1 MIGRSAKTSGHIRED
16 SRSVGKRVSLAVAS
30 MIREVFAVPL
40 VVKNNM
46 QAANTLNTL
55 NKNEKDR
62 AKSLNQVSSG
72 MKINSAGDDPSGMS
86 ISERMRVQ
94 IRALDQDNQN
104 TQNGNSMMKVAEGAV
119 ASTVEILRTLKEK
132 CINAANDTN
141 TDDDR
146 ATIQKDMDA
155 MVDQINDNANIQYN
169 GKILMSGTYNNQV
182 VKDANNQGTKSSWAN
197 QAFAEGTNPSGT
209 ALTNYKDRNGNSL
222 GILPTDRM
230 TVSYVKDG
238 KTYEKTFRVGNFNLT
253 ACFTNT
259 TSGTGK
265 FVPDPGDTDLEAYQ
279 GPAPNGLSKVGIDQ
293 YGHDVVTADGKD
305 ALTIRAK
312 NGGTTGQ
319 IGGVTFCLTDSQGNI
334 KKAQNNMFDK
344 FQMTVRAQD
353 PTPDNAMVFQIGTR
367 SNQAVK
373 VGFTDM
379 HAKALGMMGS
389 DAKAIQ
395 VTTRARANAAVNV
408 IENAIGMCLDQQT
421 VLGAAQARLQ
431 FTSSNIITASENTQ
445 YAESTIRDADMAKA
459 MTDYTKSNILTQT
472 AQAMLAQANQS
483 SSGVLSLL
491 Q

>member
-1 MIGRSAKTSGHIRED
+1 
-16 SRSVGKRVSLAVAS
+16 

-62 AKSLNQVSSG
+62 AKSLAQVSSG
-72 MKINSAGDDPSGMS
+72 MKITSAGDDPSGLS

-146 ATIQKDMDA
+146 ATIQKEMDA

-182 VKDANNQGTKSSWAN
+182 AVNGGTQSSWAN
-197 QAFAEGTNPSGT
+197 QAFKEGTNSK
-209 ALTNYKDRNGNSL
+209 AERLSDYKDRNGNSL
-222 GILPTDRM
+222 GILASDWM

-238 KTYEKTFRVGNFNLT
+238 KTYEKTFRVGDFKLSQ
-253 ACFTNT
+253 CFTAA
-259 TSGTGK
+259 TGD
-265 FVPDPGDTDLEAYQ
+265 FVPNPGGQDLEAYT
-279 GPAPNGLSKVGIDQ
+279 GGADLSYVGIDQ
-293 YGHDVVTADGKD
+293 YGHPVQTADGKD
-305 ALTIRAK
+305 AVCIRAF
-312 NGGTTGQ
+312 NGGVDNQ
-319 IGGVTFCLTDSQGNI
+319 IGGVTFCLTDSRGNI

-431 FTSSNIITASENTQ
+431 FTSANIITASENTQ
-445 YAESTIRDADMAKA
+445 GAESTIRDADMAKA
-459 MTDYTKSNILTQT
+459 MTDYTKSNVLTQS

>member
-1 MIGRSAKTSGHIRED
+1 M
-16 SRSVGKRVSLAVAS
+16 
-30 MIREVFAVPL
+30 PL

-62 AKSLNQVSSG
+62 AKSLAQVSSG
-72 MKINSAGDDPSGMS
+72 MKITSAGDDPSGMS

-146 ATIQKDMDA
+146 ATIQKEMDA

-182 VKDANNQGTKSSWAN
+182 LAADDGTRSSWAN
-197 QAFAEGTNPSGT
+197 QSFAEGINATVT
-209 ALTNYKDRNGNSL
+209 KLTDYKDRNGKSI

-230 TVSYVKDG
+230 TISYVKDG
-238 KTYEKTFRVGNFNLT
+238 KTYEKTFRVGDFKLSDCIQND
-253 ACFTNT
+253 A
-259 TSGTGK
+259 GK
-265 FVPDPGDTDLEAYQ
+265 GGLYVPDPGATEMETYTQTDLSE
-279 GPAPNGLSKVGIDQ
+279 VGMDQ
-293 YGHDVVTADGKD
+293 YGHKVYTADGKD
-305 ALTIRAK
+305 AISIRAAG
-312 NGGTTGQ
+312 GGTKGQ

-445 YAESTIRDADMAKA
+445 GAESTIRDADMAKA

>member
-1 MIGRSAKTSGHIRED
+1 
-16 SRSVGKRVSLAVAS
+16 

-62 AKSLNQVSSG
+62 AKSLAQVSSG
-72 MKINSAGDDPSGMS
+72 MKITSAGDDPSGMS

-119 ASTVEILRTLKEK
+119 ASTVDILRTLKEK

-146 ATIQKDMDA
+146 ATIQKEMDE

-182 VKDANNQGTKSSWAN
+182 SVSGGTSSTFANTTFDFGAP
-197 QAFAEGTNPSGT
+197 ATNPST
-209 ALTNYKDRNGNSL
+209 VKLTDLKDRNG
-222 GILPTDRM
+222 GAVGVLPTDLM

-238 KTYEKTFRVGNFNLT
+238 KTYQNTMRVGDKQFRDFLNWVPANTDMEVYTGVDSLPGTT
-253 ACFTNT
+253 A
-259 TSGTGK
+259 
-265 FVPDPGDTDLEAYQ
+265 PDWSD
-279 GPAPNGLSKVGIDQ
+279 VGVDQ
-293 YGHDVVTADGKD
+293 YGHKVHTADGQT
-305 ALTIRAK
+305 AMTVRARI
-312 NGGTTGQ
+312 GGTGGQ
-319 IGGVTFCLTDSQGNI
+319 IGGITFRLTDSQGNI

-344 FQMTVRAQD
+344 FSLTVRAQD

-389 DAKAIQ
+389 DSKAIQ
-395 VTTRARANAAVNV
+395 ITTRDRANAAVNV
-408 IENAIGMCLDQQT
+408 IENAISMCLDQQT

-445 YAESTIRDADMAKA
+445 GAESTIRDADMAKA

>member
-1 MIGRSAKTSGHIRED
+1 
-16 SRSVGKRVSLAVAS
+16 

-46 QAANTLNTL
+46 QATNTLNTL

-62 AKSLNQVSSG
+62 AKSLGQVSSG

-119 ASTVEILRTLKEK
+119 SSTVDILRTLKEK

-141 TDDDR
+141 TDEDR
-146 ATIQKDMDA
+146 AIIQKEMDA

-169 GKILMSGTYNNQV
+169 GKILMSGTYNNMVLQ
-182 VKDANNQGTKSSWAN
+182 DNGGTQSTWAN
-197 QAFAEGTNPSGT
+197 QAFEEGTNATMKPLSEY
-209 ALTNYKDRNGNSL
+209 ADRNGNTL
-222 GILPTDRM
+222 GILPSDWM

-238 KTYEKTFRVGNFNLT
+238 KTYEKTFKVGNYTLAN
-253 ACFTNT
+253 CFTTAGGN
-259 TSGTGK
+259 
-265 FVPDPGDTDLEAYQ
+265 FVPDPGTQDLEAYT
-279 GPAPNGLSKVGIDQ
+279 GGADLSYVGVDQ
-293 YGHDVVTADGKD
+293 YGLPVQTADGKD
-305 ALTIRAK
+305 AVCIRAA
-312 NGGTTGQ
+312 NGGVNAQ
-319 IGGVTFCLTDSQGNI
+319 IGGVTFCLTDSRGNI
-334 KKAQNNMFDK
+334 KKAQNNMLDK

-353 PTPDNAMVFQIGTR
+353 PTPDNAMHFQIGTR
-367 SNQAVK
+367 SSQAVK

-379 HAKALGMMGS
+379 HAKALGMMGADS
-389 DAKAIQ
+389 KAIQ
-395 VTTRARANAAVNV
+395 ITTRARANAAVNV
-408 IENAIGMCLDQQT
+408 IENAIAMCLDQQT
-421 VLGAAQARLQ
+421 VLGAAQARLE
-431 FTSSNIITASENTQ
+431 FTSANIITASENTQ
-445 YAESTIRDADMAKA
+445 NAESTIRDADMAKA
-459 MTDYTKSNILTQT
+459 MTDYTKSNVLTQS

>member
-1 MIGRSAKTSGHIRED
+1 
-16 SRSVGKRVSLAVAS
+16 

-62 AKSLNQVSSG
+62 AKSLAQVSSG
-72 MKINSAGDDPSGMS
+72 MKITSAGDDPSGMS

-119 ASTVEILRTLKEK
+119 ASTVDILRTLKEK

-146 ATIQKDMDA
+146 ATIQKEMDA

-182 VKDANNQGTKSSWAN
+182 AVPHGTQSTWAN
-197 QAFAEGTNPSGT
+197 QAFEEGTNATGK
-209 ALTNYKDRNGNSL
+209 ALSEYADRNGKNL
-222 GILPTDRM
+222 GILPSDRM

-238 KTYEKTFRVGNFNLT
+238 KTYEKTFRVGNLT
-253 ACFTNT
+253 LADCFTT
-259 TSGTGK
+259 AAGQ
-265 FVPDPGDTDLEAYQ
+265 FVPNPGGQDIEAYT
-279 GPAPNGLSKVGIDQ
+279 GGADLSYVGVDQ
-293 YGHDVVTADGKD
+293 YGHEVQTADGKD
-305 ALTIRAK
+305 AVCIRAA
-312 NGGTTGQ
+312 NGGTAGQ

-334 KKAQNNMFDK
+334 KKAQNNMLDK

-389 DAKAIQ
+389 DSKAIQ

-408 IENAIGMCLDQQT
+408 IENAISMCLDQQT

-431 FTSSNIITASENTQ
+431 FTSANIITASENTQ
-445 YAESTIRDADMAKA
+445 NAESTIRDADMAKA
-459 MTDYTKSNILTQT
+459 MTDYTKSNVLTQT
-472 AQAMLAQANQS
+472 AQAMLAQANSS

>member
-1 MIGRSAKTSGHIRED
+1 
-16 SRSVGKRVSLAVAS
+16 

-62 AKSLNQVSSG
+62 AKSLAQVSSG
-72 MKINSAGDDPSGMS
+72 MKITSAGDDPSGLS

-146 ATIQKDMDA
+146 ATIQKEMNA

-169 GKILMSGTYNNQV
+169 GKVLMNGMYNNQV
-182 VKDANNQGTKSSWAN
+182 VRDANNQGTKSSWAN
-197 QAFAEGTNPSGT
+197 QVFEEGLNATVT
-209 ALTNYKDRNGNSL
+209 KLTDYKDRNGNSL
-222 GILPTDRM
+222 GILKTDYL
-230 TVSYVKDG
+230 TISYVKDG
-238 KTYEKTFRVGNFNLT
+238 KTYSKTFHVGEFKLSDCIQND
-253 ACFTNT
+253 A
-259 TSGTGK
+259 SKGGTY
-265 FVPDPGDTDLEAYQ
+265 VPNPNSTDLETYTKTD
-279 GPAPNGLSKVGIDQ
+279 LSEVGVDQ
-293 YGHDVVTADGKD
+293 YGHKVHTADGKS
-305 ALTIRAK
+305 ALSIRAK
-312 NGGTTGQ
+312 NGGTEGQ

-334 KKAQNNMFDK
+334 KKSQNNMFDK

-379 HAKALGMMGS
+379 HAQALGMMGA

-395 VTTRARANAAVNV
+395 ITTRDRANAAVNV
-408 IENAIGMCLDQQT
+408 IENAISMCLDQQT

-431 FTSSNIITASENTQ
+431 FTSANIITASENTQ
-445 YAESTIRDADMAKA
+445 NAESTIRDADMAKA
-459 MTDYTKSNILTQT
+459 MTDYTKSNVLTQS

>member
-1 MIGRSAKTSGHIRED
+1 
-16 SRSVGKRVSLAVAS
+16 

-62 AKSLNQVSSG
+62 AKSLAQVSSG
-72 MKINSAGDDPSGMS
+72 MKITSAGDDPSGMS

-119 ASTVEILRTLKEK
+119 ASTIDILRTLKDK

-146 ATIQKDMDA
+146 ATIQKEMNA

-169 GKILMSGTYNNQV
+169 GKILMSGTYNNRV
-182 VKDANNQGTKSSWAN
+182 AGPDGTQSSWAN
-197 QAFAEGTNPSGT
+197 QSFEEGINATT
-209 ALTNYKDRNGNSL
+209 KRLTEYKDRNGNSL
-222 GILPTDRM
+222 GIRPTDRM

-238 KTYEKTFRVGNFNLT
+238 KTYEKTFRVGDFTL
-253 ACFTNT
+253 ADCFDNT
-259 TSGTGK
+259 GGAGTTGQ
-265 FVPDPGDTDLEAYQ
+265 FVPNPGGQDLETYTGGADRSY
-279 GPAPNGLSKVGIDQ
+279 VGKDQ
-293 YGHDVVTADGKD
+293 YGEDVRTADLKD
-305 ALTIRAK
+305 AVSIRAAA
-312 NGGTTGQ
+312 GGTKGQ

-344 FQMTVRAQD
+344 FQMMVRAQD

-389 DAKAIQ
+389 DSKAIQ

>member
-1 MIGRSAKTSGHIRED
+1 M
-16 SRSVGKRVSLAVAS
+16 
-30 MIREVFAVPL
+30 
-40 VVKNNM
+40 
-46 QAANTLNTL
+46 
-55 NKNEKDR
+55 
-62 AKSLNQVSSG
+62 
-72 MKINSAGDDPSGMS
+72 
-86 ISERMRVQ
+86 
-94 IRALDQDNQN
+94 
-104 TQNGNSMMKVAEGAV
+104 
-119 ASTVEILRTLKEK
+119 
-132 CINAANDTN
+132 
-141 TDDDR
+141 
-146 ATIQKDMDA
+146 
-155 MVDQINDNANIQYN
+155 
-169 GKILMSGTYNNQV
+169 
-182 VKDANNQGTKSSWAN
+182 
-197 QAFAEGTNPSGT
+197 
-209 ALTNYKDRNGNSL
+209 
-222 GILPTDRM
+222 
-230 TVSYVKDG
+230 
-238 KTYEKTFRVGNFNLT
+238 
-253 ACFTNT
+253 
-259 TSGTGK
+259 
-265 FVPDPGDTDLEAYQ
+265 
-279 GPAPNGLSKVGIDQ
+279 SKVGIDQ

-395 VTTRARANAAVNV
+395 VPTRARANAAVNV

-445 YAESTIRDADMAKA
+445 NAESVIRDADMAKA

-472 AQAMLAQANQS
+472 AQAMLAQANQA

>member
-1 MIGRSAKTSGHIRED
+1 M
-16 SRSVGKRVSLAVAS
+16 
-30 MIREVFAVPL
+30 PL

-62 AKSLNQVSSG
+62 AKSLAQVSSG
-72 MKINSAGDDPSGMS
+72 MKITSAGDDPSGMS

-146 ATIQKDMDA
+146 ATIQKEMDA

-182 VKDANNQGTKSSWAN
+182 SVAGGTQSTWAN
-197 QAFAEGTNPSGT
+197 QAFKEGTDAST
-209 ALTNYKDRNGNSL
+209 DRLSNYKDRNGNGL
-222 GILPTDRM
+222 GVLPTDWM

-238 KTYEKTFRVGNFNLT
+238 KTYEKTFRVGNHNL
-253 ACFTNT
+253 AECFTNA
-259 TSGTGK
+259 TGD
-265 FVPDPGDTDLEAYQ
+265 FVPNPGTQDLQAYTTGTDFSY
-279 GPAPNGLSKVGIDQ
+279 VGIDQ
-293 YGHDVVTADGKD
+293 YGRKVQTADGKD
-305 ALTIRAK
+305 AVAIQAFR
-312 NGGTTGQ
+312 GGVDHQ
-319 IGGVTFCLTDSQGNI
+319 IGGVTFRLTDSQGNI

-445 YAESTIRDADMAKA
+445 NAESVIRDADMAKA

>member
-1 MIGRSAKTSGHIRED
+1 
-16 SRSVGKRVSLAVAS
+16 

-62 AKSLNQVSSG
+62 AKSLAQVSSG
-72 MKINSAGDDPSGMS
+72 MKITSAGDDPSGMS

-146 ATIQKDMDA
+146 ATIQKEMDA

-182 VKDANNQGTKSSWAN
+182 AVAGGTQSTWAN
-197 QAFAEGTNPSGT
+197 QAFEEGTNAT
-209 ALTNYKDRNGNSL
+209 LKALTEFADRNGKNL
-222 GILPTDRM
+222 GILPTDWM

-238 KTYEKTFRVGNFNLT
+238 KTYAKTFRVSNFNL
-253 ACFTNT
+253 AQCFTAA
-259 TSGTGK
+259 SGD
-265 FVPDPGDTDLEAYQ
+265 FVPKPATQDLEAYTA
-279 GPAPNGLSKVGIDQ
+279 GTDLSYVGVDQ
-293 YGHDVVTADGKD
+293 YGHEVRTADGKD
-305 ALTIRAK
+305 AVCIRAA
-312 NGGTTGQ
+312 NGGTKGQ

-334 KKAQNNMFDK
+334 KKAQNNMLDK

-389 DAKAIQ
+389 DSKAIQ
-395 VTTRARANAAVNV
+395 VTTRERANAAVNV

-421 VLGAAQARLQ
+421 VLGAAQARLE
-431 FTSSNIITASENTQ
+431 FTSANIITASENTQ
-445 YAESTIRDADMAKA
+445 GAESTIRDADMAKA

>member
-1 MIGRSAKTSGHIRED
+1 M
-16 SRSVGKRVSLAVAS
+16 
-30 MIREVFAVPL
+30 PL

-62 AKSLNQVSSG
+62 AKSLAQVSSG
-72 MKINSAGDDPSGMS
+72 MKITSAGDDPSGMS

-146 ATIQKDMDA
+146 ATIQKEMDA

-197 QAFAEGTNPSGT
+197 QSFAEGTNATGT
-209 ALTNYKDRNGNSL
+209 ALTAYKDRNGNGL
-222 GILPTDRM
+222 GILPTDYM

-238 KTYEKTFRVGNFNLT
+238 KTYEKTFRVGNYAL
-253 ACFTNT
+253 ADCFDNNAA
-259 TSGTGK
+259 STGL
-265 FVPDPGDTDLEAYQ
+265 FVPNPGGADLEAYQ
-279 GPAPNGLSKVGIDQ
+279 GSAPNAYTKVGIDQ

-389 DAKAIQ
+389 DSRAIQ

-445 YAESTIRDADMAKA
+445 GAESTIRDADMAKA

>member
-1 MIGRSAKTSGHIRED
+1 M
-16 SRSVGKRVSLAVAS
+16 
-30 MIREVFAVPL
+30 PL

-62 AKSLNQVSSG
+62 AKSLAQVSSG
-72 MKINSAGDDPSGMS
+72 MKITSAGDDPSGMS

-146 ATIQKDMDA
+146 ATIQKEMDA

-182 VKDANNQGTKSSWAN
+182 SIPGGTQSTWAN
-197 QAFAEGTNPSGT
+197 QAFEEGTNAT
-209 ALTNYKDRNGNSL
+209 AKDLTDYADRNGKKL
-222 GILPTDRM
+222 GILPTDWM

-238 KTYEKTFRVGNFNLT
+238 KTYEKTFRVGSFNL
-253 ACFTNT
+253 AQCFTAA
-259 TSGTGK
+259 TGQ
-265 FVPDPGDTDLEAYQ
+265 FVPNPGGQDLEAYT
-279 GPAPNGLSKVGIDQ
+279 GGTDLSYVGVDQ
-293 YGHDVVTADGKD
+293 YNREVQTADGKD
-305 ALTIRAK
+305 AVCIRAA
-312 NGGTTGQ
+312 NGGVNAQ

-389 DAKAIQ
+389 DSKAIQ

-445 YAESTIRDADMAKA
+445 GAESTIRDADMAKA

>member
-1 MIGRSAKTSGHIRED
+1 M
-16 SRSVGKRVSLAVAS
+16 
-30 MIREVFAVPL
+30 PL

-46 QAANTLNTL
+46 QATNTLNTL

-62 AKSLNQVSSG
+62 AKSLGQVSSG

-119 ASTVEILRTLKEK
+119 ASTVDILRTLKEK

-141 TDDDR
+141 TNDDR
-146 ATIQKDMDA
+146 ATIQKEMDA

-169 GKILMSGTYNNQV
+169 GKILMSGMYNNQV
-182 VKDANNQGTKSSWAN
+182 VDSTSIGGTCSTFANTAFDFKPAN
-197 QAFAEGTNPSGT
+197 PQTVM
-209 ALTNYKDRNGNSL
+209 LTDLKDRNGGNV
-222 GILPTDRM
+222 GILDTDWL

-238 KTYEKTFRVGNFNLT
+238 KTYQTTKRVADIGNFGSVFNWT
-253 ACFTNT
+253 PA
-259 TSGTGK
+259 SA
-265 FVPDPGDTDLEAYQ
+265 DLEVYTA
-279 GPAPNGLSKVGIDQ
+279 GSPDWTDVGVDQ
-293 YGHDVVTADGKD
+293 YGHKVHTADGSE
-305 ALTIRAK
+305 AMTIRAK
-312 NGGTTGQ
+312 QGGTDGQ
-319 IGGVTFCLTDSQGNI
+319 IGGVTFCLTDSRGNI

-389 DAKAIQ
+389 DSKAIQ
-395 VTTRARANAAVNV
+395 VTTRDRANAAVNV

-421 VLGAAQARLQ
+421 VLGAAQARLE
-431 FTSSNIITASENTQ
+431 FTSANIITASENTQ
-445 YAESTIRDADMAKA
+445 GAESTIRDADMAKA
-459 MTDYTKSNILTQT
+459 MTDYTKSNVLTQS

>member
-1 MIGRSAKTSGHIRED
+1 
-16 SRSVGKRVSLAVAS
+16 

-62 AKSLNQVSSG
+62 AKSLAQVSSG
-72 MKINSAGDDPSGMS
+72 MKITSAGDDPSGMS

-146 ATIQKDMDA
+146 ATIQKEMDA

-182 VKDANNQGTKSSWAN
+182 LQDGGGTKSSWAN
-197 QAFAEGTNPSGT
+197 QSFAEGTDAGTT
-209 ALTNYKDRNGNSL
+209 ALTAYKDRNGNSL
-222 GILPTDRM
+222 GILPSDYL

-238 KTYEKTFRVGNFNLT
+238 KTYEKTFHVGSFNLSD
-253 ACFTNT
+253 CFTNAT
-259 TSGTGK
+259 GGFVPTPAGGPDLETYTSGADLSYVGK
-265 FVPDPGDTDLEAYQ
+265 
-279 GPAPNGLSKVGIDQ
+279 DQ
-293 YGHDVVTADGKD
+293 YGHDVRTADLKD
-305 ALTIRAK
+305 AVSIRAK
-312 NGGTTGQ
+312 NGGTDGQ
-319 IGGVTFCLTDSQGNI
+319 IGGVTFCLTDSRGNI

-389 DAKAIQ
+389 DSKAIQ

-445 YAESTIRDADMAKA
+445 GAESTIRDADMAKA

>member
-1 MIGRSAKTSGHIRED
+1 
-16 SRSVGKRVSLAVAS
+16 
-30 MIREVFAVPL
+30 
-40 VVKNNM
+40 
-46 QAANTLNTL
+46 
-55 NKNEKDR
+55 
-62 AKSLNQVSSG
+62 
-72 MKINSAGDDPSGMS
+72 
-86 ISERMRVQ
+86 
-94 IRALDQDNQN
+94 
-104 TQNGNSMMKVAEGAV
+104 
-119 ASTVEILRTLKEK
+119 
-132 CINAANDTN
+132 
-141 TDDDR
+141 
-146 ATIQKDMDA
+146 
-155 MVDQINDNANIQYN
+155 
-169 GKILMSGTYNNQV
+169 
-182 VKDANNQGTKSSWAN
+182 
-197 QAFAEGTNPSGT
+197 
-209 ALTNYKDRNGNSL
+209 
-222 GILPTDRM
+222 M

-238 KTYEKTFRVGNFNLT
+238 KTYEKTFRVGSFNL
-253 ACFTNT
+253 AQCFTAA
-259 TSGTGK
+259 TGQ
-265 FVPDPGDTDLEAYQ
+265 FVPNPGGQDLEAYT
-279 GPAPNGLSKVGIDQ
+279 GGADLSYVGVDQ
-293 YGHDVVTADGKD
+293 YGREVQTADGKD
-305 ALTIRAK
+305 AVCIRAA
-312 NGGTTGQ
+312 NGGVNAQ

-334 KKAQNNMFDK
+334 KKAQNNMLDK

-389 DAKAIQ
+389 DSKAIQ

-445 YAESTIRDADMAKA
+445 GAESTIRDADMAKA

>member
-1 MIGRSAKTSGHIRED
+1 M
-16 SRSVGKRVSLAVAS
+16 
-30 MIREVFAVPL
+30 PL

-62 AKSLNQVSSG
+62 AKSLAQVSSG
-72 MKINSAGDDPSGMS
+72 MKITSAGDDPSGMS

-146 ATIQKDMDA
+146 ATIQKEMDA

-169 GKILMSGTYNNQV
+169 GKILMSGTYNNMV
-182 VKDANNQGTKSSWAN
+182 LPDGGGTKSSWAN
-197 QAFAEGTNPSGT
+197 QSFAEGTNPSGT

-222 GILPTDRM
+222 GILPTDWM

-238 KTYEKTFRVGNFNLT
+238 KTYEKTFRVGSFNLT

-259 TSGTGK
+259 ASGTGK

-279 GPAPNGLSKVGIDQ
+279 GPSPNGLSKVGIDQ
-293 YGHDVVTADGKD
+293 YGHAVVTADGKD

-389 DAKAIQ
+389 DSKAIQ

-445 YAESTIRDADMAKA
+445 NAESVIRDADMAKA

>member
-1 MIGRSAKTSGHIRED
+1 M
-16 SRSVGKRVSLAVAS
+16 
-30 MIREVFAVPL
+30 PL

-62 AKSLNQVSSG
+62 AKSLAQVSSG
-72 MKINSAGDDPSGMS
+72 MKITSAGDDPSGMS

-146 ATIQKDMDA
+146 ATIQKEMDA

-197 QAFAEGTNPSGT
+197 QAFAEGTNATGT
-209 ALTNYKDRNGNSL
+209 NLTDYKDRNGHSL

-238 KTYEKTFRVGNFNLT
+238 KTYEKTFRVGSWTLSD
-253 ACFTNT
+253 CFANDNA
-259 TSGTGK
+259 STGK
-265 FVPDPGDTDLEAYQ
+265 FVPDPTGNATSDLEAYQ
-279 GPAPNGLSKVGIDQ
+279 GSAPNGLSKVGIDQ

-389 DAKAIQ
+389 DSKAIQ

>member
-1 MIGRSAKTSGHIRED
+1 M
-16 SRSVGKRVSLAVAS
+16 
-30 MIREVFAVPL
+30 PL

-62 AKSLNQVSSG
+62 AKSLAQVSSG
-72 MKINSAGDDPSGMS
+72 MKITSAGDDPSGMS

-146 ATIQKDMDA
+146 ATIQKEMDA

-182 VKDANNQGTKSSWAN
+182 AVNGGTQSSWAN
-197 QAFAEGTNPSGT
+197 QAFKEGTNAT
-209 ALTNYKDRNGNSL
+209 AERLSDYKDRNGNSL
-222 GILPTDRM
+222 GILASDWM

-238 KTYEKTFRVGNFNLT
+238 KTYQNTMRVGDNRFQDIFNWVP
-253 ACFTNT
+253 AT
-259 TSGTGK
+259 TDMEVYTGVDPLPGTTD
-265 FVPDPGDTDLEAYQ
+265 PDWSD
-279 GPAPNGLSKVGIDQ
+279 VGVDQ
-293 YGHDVVTADGKD
+293 YGHKVHTPDGQTAM
-305 ALTIRAK
+305 TIRAR
-312 NGGTTGQ
+312 NGGTNGQ
-319 IGGVTFCLTDSQGNI
+319 ISGVTFCLTDSRGNI

-431 FTSSNIITASENTQ
+431 FTSANIITASENTQ
-445 YAESTIRDADMAKA
+445 GAESTIRDADMAKA

>member
-1 MIGRSAKTSGHIRED
+1 M
-16 SRSVGKRVSLAVAS
+16 
-30 MIREVFAVPL
+30 PL

-62 AKSLNQVSSG
+62 AKSLAQVSSG
-72 MKINSAGDDPSGMS
+72 MKITSAGDDPSGMS

-146 ATIQKDMDA
+146 ATIQKEMDA
-155 MVDQINDNANIQYN
+155 MVDQINDNANAQYN
-169 GKILMSGTYNNQV
+169 GKILMSGMYNNQV
-182 VKDANNQGTKSSWAN
+182 VKDLGGNGTCSTFANT
-197 QAFAEGTNPSGT
+197 AFDFGAPASPAGVN
-209 ALTNYKDRNGNSL
+209 LTDLKDRNGGNI
-222 GILPTDRM
+222 GILDSDWM

-238 KTYEKTFRVGNFNLT
+238 KTYQNTKRVADIGQFGNIFNWVPANTDMEVYT
-253 ACFTNT
+253 AVDNIPGTT
-259 TSGTGK
+259 TS
-265 FVPDPGDTDLEAYQ
+265 DWSD
-279 GPAPNGLSKVGIDQ
+279 VGVDQ
-293 YGHDVVTADGKD
+293 YGHKVHTPDGQTAM
-305 ALTIRAK
+305 TIRAQT
-312 NGGTTGQ
+312 GGTGGQ
-319 IGGVTFCLTDSQGNI
+319 ISGVTFCLTDSRGNI

-389 DAKAIQ
+389 DSRAIQ
-395 VTTRARANAAVNV
+395 VTTRDRANAAVNV
-408 IENAIGMCLDQQT
+408 IENALSMCLDQQT

-445 YAESTIRDADMAKA
+445 GAESTIRDADMAKA

>member
-1 MIGRSAKTSGHIRED
+1 
-16 SRSVGKRVSLAVAS
+16 
-30 MIREVFAVPL
+30 MIREVFTVPL

-62 AKSLNQVSSG
+62 MKSLKEVSSG

-119 ASTVEILRTLKEK
+119 ASTVDILRTLKEK

-146 ATIQKDMDA
+146 ATIQKEMDE
-155 MVDQINDNANIQYN
+155 MVDQINDNANAQYN
-169 GKILMSGTYNNQV
+169 GKILMSGMYNNKV
-182 VKDANNQGTKSSWAN
+182 VDTNAGTSSTYANT
-197 QAFAEGTNPSGT
+197 AFDFGAPTTTPAT
-209 ALTNYKDRNGNSL
+209 VKLTDLKDRNG
-222 GILPTDRM
+222 GAVGVLPTDWM

-238 KTYEKTFRVGNFNLT
+238 KTYQNTVRVADNRFMDLLNWVP
-253 ACFTNT
+253 ANT
-259 TSGTGK
+259 DMEVYTGVDNIPGTTD
-265 FVPDPGDTDLEAYQ
+265 PDWSD
-279 GPAPNGLSKVGIDQ
+279 VGVDQ
-293 YGHDVVTADGKD
+293 YGHKVHTPDGQTAM
-305 ALTIRAK
+305 TIRAR
-312 NGGTTGQ
+312 NGGTNGQ
-319 IGGVTFCLTDSQGNI
+319 ISGVTFCLTDSRGNI
-334 KKAQNNMFDK
+334 KKSQNNMFDK
-344 FQMTVRAQD
+344 FRMTVRAQD

-379 HAKALGMMGS
+379 HAKALGMMGNDS
-389 DAKAIQ
+389 KAIQ
-395 VTTRARANAAVNV
+395 VTTRDRANAAINV
-408 IENAIGMCLDQQT
+408 IENALTMCLDQQT
-421 VLGAAQARLQ
+421 VLGAAQSRLQ
-431 FTSSNIITASENTQ
+431 FTSANIITASENTQ
-445 YAESTIRDADMAKA
+445 NAESTIRDADMAKS
-459 MTDYTKSNILTQT
+459 MTDYTKSNVLTQS

>member
-1 MIGRSAKTSGHIRED
+1 M
-16 SRSVGKRVSLAVAS
+16 
-30 MIREVFAVPL
+30 PL

-62 AKSLNQVSSG
+62 AKSLAQVSSG
-72 MKINSAGDDPSGMS
+72 MKITSAGDDPSGMS

-119 ASTVEILRTLKEK
+119 ASTVDILRTLKEK

-146 ATIQKDMDA
+146 ATIQKEMDA

-169 GKILMSGTYNNQV
+169 GKILMSGTYNNMV
-182 VKDANNQGTKSSWAN
+182 LPDGGGTNSSWAN
-197 QAFAEGTNPSGT
+197 QSFAEGTTATGT
-209 ALTNYKDRNGNSL
+209 ALTAYEDRNGNSL
-222 GILPTDRM
+222 GILPTDYM

-238 KTYEKTFRVGNFNLT
+238 KTYEKTFHVGNFTLA
-253 ACFTNT
+253 ACFTNAAG
-259 TSGTGK
+259 GTGK
-265 FVPDPGDTDLEAYQ
+265 FIPDPHPGTTLSDLEAYQ
-279 GPAPNGLSKVGIDQ
+279 GSAPNGLSKVGIDQ

-305 ALTIRAK
+305 ALTIRAA
-312 NGGTTGQ
+312 NGGTAGQ
-319 IGGVTFCLTDSQGNI
+319 IGGVTFCLTDSRGNI

-395 VTTRARANAAVNV
+395 ITTRARANAAVNV
-408 IENAIGMCLDQQT
+408 IENAISMCLDQQT

-431 FTSSNIITASENTQ
+431 FTSANIITASENTQ

-459 MTDYTKSNILTQT
+459 MTDYTKSNVLTQS

>member
-1 MIGRSAKTSGHIRED
+1 M
-16 SRSVGKRVSLAVAS
+16 
-30 MIREVFAVPL
+30 PL

-62 AKSLNQVSSG
+62 AKSLAQVSSG
-72 MKINSAGDDPSGMS
+72 MKITSAGDDPSGMS

-146 ATIQKDMDA
+146 ATIQKEMDA

-182 VKDANNQGTKSSWAN
+182 AVPGGTQSSWAN
-197 QAFAEGTNPSGT
+197 QAFEEGTNAT
-209 ALTNYKDRNGNSL
+209 AKRLSDYKDRNGNSL
-222 GILPTDRM
+222 GILASDWM

-238 KTYEKTFRVGNFNLT
+238 KTYEKTFRVGNFDLSQ
-253 ACFTNT
+253 CFTAA
-259 TSGTGK
+259 TGN
-265 FVPDPGDTDLEAYQ
+265 FVPDPGVQDLEAYT
-279 GPAPNGLSKVGIDQ
+279 GGADLSYVGVDQ
-293 YGHDVVTADGKD
+293 YGHPVQTADGKD
-305 ALTIRAK
+305 AVCIRAA
-312 NGGTTGQ
+312 NGGVDSQ
-319 IGGVTFCLTDSQGNI
+319 IGGVTFCLTDSRGNI

-389 DAKAIQ
+389 DSKAIQ

-431 FTSSNIITASENTQ
+431 FTSANIITASENTQ
-445 YAESTIRDADMAKA
+445 GAESTIRDADMAKA

>member
-1 MIGRSAKTSGHIRED
+1 
-16 SRSVGKRVSLAVAS
+16 

-62 AKSLNQVSSG
+62 AKSLAQVSSG
-72 MKINSAGDDPSGMS
+72 MKITSAGDDPSGMS

-146 ATIQKDMDA
+146 ATIQKEMDA

-182 VKDANNQGTKSSWAN
+182 SVEHGTQSTWAN
-197 QAFAEGTNPSGT
+197 QSFAEGTNPTGT
-209 ALTNYKDRNGNSL
+209 ALSDYKDRNGNSL
-222 GILPTDRM
+222 GILASDWL

-238 KTYEKTFRVGNFNLT
+238 KTYEKTFRVGSFDLA
-253 ACFTNT
+253 ACFNNT
-259 TSGTGK
+259 AGGTGK
-265 FVPDPGDTDLEAYQ
+265 FVPDPGTRDLEAYV
-279 GPAPNGLSKVGIDQ
+279 GTAPNALAKVGIDQ
-293 YGHDVVTADGKD
+293 YGHDVMTADGKD
-305 ALTIRAK
+305 ALTIRAAA
-312 NGGTTGQ
+312 GGTDGQ
-319 IGGVTFCLTDSQGNI
+319 IGGVTFCLTDSRGNI

-431 FTSSNIITASENTQ
+431 FTSANIITASENTQ

>member
-1 MIGRSAKTSGHIRED
+1 
-16 SRSVGKRVSLAVAS
+16 

-62 AKSLNQVSSG
+62 AKSLAQVSSG
-72 MKINSAGDDPSGMS
+72 MKITSAGDDPSGMS

-146 ATIQKDMDA
+146 ATIQKEMDA

-169 GKILMSGTYNNQV
+169 GKILMSGTYNNMV
-182 VKDANNQGTKSSWAN
+182 LPDGGGTKSSWAN
-197 QAFAEGTNPSGT
+197 QSFAEGTNPSGT

-222 GILPTDRM
+222 GILPTDWM

-238 KTYEKTFRVGNFNLT
+238 KTYEKTFRVGSFNLT

-259 TSGTGK
+259 ASGTGK

-279 GPAPNGLSKVGIDQ
+279 GPSPNGLSKVGIDQ
-293 YGHDVVTADGKD
+293 YGHAVVTADGKD

-389 DAKAIQ
+389 DSKAIQ
-395 VTTRARANAAVNV
+395 VTTRDRANAAVNV

-421 VLGAAQARLQ
+421 VLGAAQARLE
-431 FTSSNIITASENTQ
+431 FTSANIITASENTQ
-445 YAESTIRDADMAKA
+445 NAESTIRDADMAKA

>member
-1 MIGRSAKTSGHIRED
+1 M
-16 SRSVGKRVSLAVAS
+16 
-30 MIREVFAVPL
+30 PL

-62 AKSLNQVSSG
+62 AKSLAQVSSG
-72 MKINSAGDDPSGMS
+72 MKITSAGDDPSGMS

-119 ASTVEILRTLKEK
+119 ASTVDILRTLKEK

-146 ATIQKDMDA
+146 ATIQKEMDA

-182 VKDANNQGTKSSWAN
+182 AVDGGTRSSWAN
-197 QAFAEGTNPSGT
+197 QSFEEGTTAQGT
-209 ALTNYKDRNGNSL
+209 ALTAYKDRYGNNL
-222 GILPTDRM
+222 GILPTDYM

-238 KTYEKTFRVGNFNLT
+238 KTYEKTFHVGNFTLA
-253 ACFTNT
+253 ACFTNAAG
-259 TSGTGK
+259 GTGK
-265 FVPDPGDTDLEAYQ
+265 FVPDPHPGTTLSDLEAYQ
-279 GPAPNGLSKVGIDQ
+279 GSAPNGLSKVGIDQ

-305 ALTIRAK
+305 ALTIRAA

-319 IGGVTFCLTDSQGNI
+319 IGGVTFCLTDSRGNI

-389 DAKAIQ
+389 DSKAIQ

-408 IENAIGMCLDQQT
+408 IENAISMCLDQQT

-431 FTSSNIITASENTQ
+431 FTSANIITASENTQ
-445 YAESTIRDADMAKA
+445 NAESTIRDADMAKA
-459 MTDYTKSNILTQT
+459 MTDYTKSNVLTQT
-472 AQAMLAQANQS
+472 AQAMLAQANSS